1 MVNRLFAQAATSPKT
16 QKAQTKIWKVGGR
29 WGCCCRSAP
38 ALWGSRISSVP
49 AKNMDGHGQ
58 NCQMLACDSTCEVA
72 LLSFRISGCKVLT
85 AAEGYIQVTSL
96 VKSSGY
102 SPVTQMVMVNHQNS
116 SKVELQ
122 QQEAYL
128 KWRKRWGRPGRIF
141 GLCAATRVPWRWTCG
156 MRAAGCQLLPCS
168 FTRISTRYCAV

>member
-1 MVNRLFAQAATSPKT
+1 
-16 QKAQTKIWKVGGR
+16 
-29 WGCCCRSAP
+29 
-38 ALWGSRISSVP
+38 
-49 AKNMDGHGQ
+49 MDGQCQ

-102 SPVTQMVMVNHQNS
+102 SPVTQMVRVNHQNS

-128 KWRKRWGRPGRIF
+128 KWRKRWGRLGAYLDFVQRHASLDAELVGCGRQVTSCCRVASRESRPGIVRF
-141 GLCAATRVPWRWTCG
+141 SWSP
-156 MRAAGCQLLPCS
+156 RADTQLGQAPTFQWLLTKKSP
-168 FTRISTRYCAV
+168 